1 MADTSFNALEA
12 ARRLEG
18 AGFER
23 GQAETIA
30 GITRDAVLLGRGE
43 LATKADLANLKADL
57 ANLKVWLVL
66 TVVGSNAAFAG
77 ILFAAL
83 SG

>member
-1 MADTSFNALEA
+1 MADTSFDALDA

-23 GQAETIA
+23 AQAEAIA
-30 GITRDAVLLGRGE
+30 GITREAAGQGRAE
-43 LATKADLANLKADL
+43 MATKADL

>member
-1 MADTSFNALEA
+1 MADTSFDALDA

-23 GQAETIA
+23 GQAEAIA
-30 GITRDAVLLGRGE
+30 GITRDASLQGRGA
-43 LATKADLANLKADL
+43 LATKADL

-83 SG
+83 AD